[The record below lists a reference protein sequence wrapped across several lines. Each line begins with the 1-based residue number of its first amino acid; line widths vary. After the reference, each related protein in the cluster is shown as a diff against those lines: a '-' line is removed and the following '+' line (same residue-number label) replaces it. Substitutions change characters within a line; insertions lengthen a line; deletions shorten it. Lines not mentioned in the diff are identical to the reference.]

1 MRPLLAAVTD
11 VNNQGRPPGRAGR
24 GAHAADRYLAFIA
37 TLDQGELRRWER
49 AVLALH
55 EAGHAVVATATGL
68 RVDHVTLGLG
78 AGGDDE
84 DGDDT
89 GAAGAGKQGRFCHRT
104 CPAGPHA
111 APAAVARWE
120 WLAGPTGAAAVLER
134 WVDRQLDRLAPVG
147 TSPNLNLVVMLRS
160 QCAERLA
167 ELAVTFAGLVAV
179 GHVTLGVGALSFAFA
194 GPLSVG
200 DVDDDGAKV
209 MRFRR
214 FLRQVPP
221 EVQHEVQPAPAGR
234 QAPDVVRI
242 VQAVADDFLR
252 QAYCMAATIVDD
264 EWEAV
269 RRVAEALF
277 RDGALSGPQVE
288 ALLADRFAA
297 WAGAAGA
304 GPAGRPPGPSR
315 ATWARWTGQRSH
327 RPEAWNDY
335 RHEAQDVLNLL
346 DTLEATAAPAAGLE
360 AVEAE
365 RSRRR
370 SRRRRPAETPPT
382 DPAHPDPA

>member
-1 MRPLLAAVTD
+1 MTEPTPGGPDPTKEFWDTLVRPLHAAVTD

-24 GAHAADRYLAFIA
+24 GAHTADRYLAFLA
-37 TLDQGELRRWER
+37 TLDRGELRRWER
-49 AVLALH
+49 AVIALH

-68 RVDHVTLGLG
+68 RVDHVTLG

-89 GAAGAGKQGRFCHRT
+89 GAAGAGRFCHRT

-111 APAAVARWE
+111 APAAVAWWE

-134 WVDRQLDRLAPVG
+134 WVARQRDRLAPVG
-147 TSPNLNLVVMLRS
+147 TASPNLVVMLGS
-160 QCAERLA
+160 QWVERLA

-179 GHVTLGVGALSFAFA
+179 GHITLGVGALSFAFA

-200 DVDDDGAKV
+200 DADDDGV
-209 MRFRR
+209 QVVLFRR

-221 EVQHEVQPAPAGR
+221 EVPPAGR

-242 VQAVADDFLR
+242 VRAVADDFLR

-269 RRVAEALF
+269 RRVAEAL
-277 RDGALSGPQVE
+277 SGT
-288 ALLADRFAA
+288 
-297 WAGAAGA
+297 
-304 GPAGRPPGPSR
+304 GPC
-315 ATWARWTGQRSH
+315 
-327 RPEAWNDY
+327 
-335 RHEAQDVLNLL
+335 
-346 DTLEATAAPAAGLE
+346 PA
-360 AVEAE
+360 
-365 RSRRR
+365 RR
-370 SRRRRPAETPPT
+370 SRRCWPTASPPGQGRRGRVLRIARLGRAGRPGPGGPGSARTAPRRGTPTGTRRRTSSICSIPSKG
-382 DPAHPDPA
+382 A